1 MDRFV
6 GRGLTAA
13 SLILL
18 LAAWPAAAEDMASSS
33 VDPAAPSSEESPVP
47 QELQAMVGDITL
59 AQEDESHPTCPIRLT
74 DQQSIGGWAIE
85 MPETC
90 PAPYPSADQ
99 LMSWNVDESDGSV
112 LLMNGERK
120 VIMKLCEDE
129 DGLYDTDPSV
139 TPRFYLLAPYDED
152 GAGGE
157 ADGAD

>member
-6 GRGLTAA
+6 GRSLAAA
-13 SLILL
+13 SLILM
-18 LAAWPAAAEDMASSS
+18 LAVWPAMAEDAASSS
-33 VDPAAPSSEESPVP
+33 VDPAAPSSEQSTVP
-47 QELQAMVGDITL
+47 EELQSLVGDFTL
-59 AQEDESHPTCPIRLT
+59 AQEDESLPTCPIRLT
-74 DQQSIGGWAIE
+74 DRQSVGGWQIE

-99 LMSWNVDESDGSV
+99 LVSWNVDDSDGSI
-112 LLMNGERK
+112 LLMNGDRK
-120 VIMKLCEDE
+120 VVMKLFEDE
-129 DGLYDTDPSV
+129 DGLYDTDPAV